1 MFGLEQLFS
10 KSKFSQEDEND
21 IRTILESPE
30 SVRILERAEQE
41 RVQSRMA
48 LRSRLDDIDARHDRN
63 IANAS
68 ATLQAA
74 TRAVQAAESNLLAV
88 REQERQARTAL
99 YAAELIK
106 GNEARELRQELID
119 MRDTRGDEFHGH
131 LQHAWDTARHLVDD
145 NLDDVIA
152 LRGLLQSAMSAI
164 ETMALLPLTRA
175 EVSERLT
182 ALSHSLEPKLRAFAL
197 PCPMLDER
205 GAVLLNRERLPFV
218 EVLRDNG
225 LFERGD
231 VPKPQAAVP
240 AYTTKPAPA
249 KRPVVPQKAPSVAV
263 KRPGALKPAVIKR
276 AVRLADGSL
285 WLDET
290 YAPGTFPMRRITPL
304 E

>member
-10 KSKFSQEDEND
+10 KSKFSKEDEND

-30 SVRILERAEQE
+30 SAMILSRAEQE
-41 RVQSRMA
+41 RVRSRMA
-48 LRSRLDDIDARHDRN
+48 LRSRLDGIGTRHDRN
-63 IANAS
+63 IADAS
-68 ATLQAA
+68 VTLQAA
-74 TRAVQAAESNLLAV
+74 MRAMEVAESNLLAV

-119 MRDTRGDEFHGH
+119 TRDTRGDEFHGH
-131 LQHAWDTARHLVDD
+131 LHDAWGKVRHLVDD

-175 EVSERLT
+175 EVNERLT

-205 GAVLLNRERLPFV
+205 GAVVLNRERLPFV

-231 VPKPQAAVP
+231 APKPQAAIP
-240 AYTTKPAPA
+240 AYTTKPALPTRPA
-249 KRPVVPQKAPSVAV
+249 TPSKVPPVTHKRSAALRPLAGKRMV
-263 KRPGALKPAVIKR
+263 KMN
-276 AVRLADGSL
+276 DGSL
-285 WLDET
+285 CMEEDYLLPD
-290 YAPGTFPMRRITPL
+290 GMRVPL
-304 E
+304 LKRL